1 MVERKTEE
9 SRIAAWHRER
19 LLIISALIVAVVIFL
34 AITVAVIAPSQG
46 GTIPST
52 DLLKGT
58 QTNVS
63 PEFGQEIPL
72 QDVGLGPSGRSIFIA
87 FVMET
92 HILFANLQL
101 GGSIIIVATLIIFAM
116 LRRERYLNLARSMT
130 LFNLILFSTGATFA
144 GAGMFFFVSL
154 FPTFAANAFHVYW
167 WPLLAETILFG
178 AEIFIIYTFWF
189 AWERISGGWH
199 LALGF
204 AYILDVFFQTLSI
217 DMLASGM
224 LTPGV
229 NTITYTAGGI
239 LTVPWGE
246 ALQLW
251 FNPTLWELQFHRLGA
266 AIGFVGF
273 VVAALGVLH
282 YRDRPALRDR
292 KQWDWVA
299 AYGLGWGVLGL
310 VIQAILGYAYMF
322 KIMQSQPAAFEVMM
336 HGARAWEM
344 VVMVTLYSA
353 LALTVIIYFTT
364 RRDRLLSRRTT
375 RRLRTAFR
383 GFLVVAAVLAF
394 ILVQPSW
401 FGAPWVYDP
410 SGWVNPLGAMRY
422 KYLAL
427 FGLAAIGA
435 GIVILDF
442 VLLTSEEKEGAW
454 GYLTKGSAVAGLFA
468 GLLGTAIVNV
478 MGFVREAGRAP
489 WTMYNIIPVS
499 HNTPTPIPPL
509 QIAGVWIISIAIT
522 WLIFWTVS
530 KVTAYH
536 PETKEKVQLEQQIQE
551 QGDA

>member
-1 MVERKTEE
+1 MVQLDAEGG
-9 SRIAAWHRER
+9 RIAEWHRER
-19 LLIISALIVAVVIFL
+19 LIIVSALVVAVLVFL
-34 AITVAVIAPSQG
+34 AVTIIVIAPLQG

-52 DLLKGT
+52 DLLKGALG
-58 QTNVS
+58 NVS
-63 PEFGQEIPL
+63 PEFGQEMPL

-101 GGSIIIVATLIIFAM
+101 GGSIIIVATLIIFARS
-116 LRRERYLNLARSMT
+116 RRERYLNLARSMT

-144 GAGMFFFVSL
+144 GAGMFFFISL
-154 FPTFAANAFHVYW
+154 FPTFASNAFHVYW

-189 AWERISGGWH
+189 AWDRISGRWH

-229 NTITYTAGGI
+229 NTITYTGGGLFTI
-239 LTVPWGE
+239 PIADT
-246 ALQLW
+246 LQLW

-282 YRDRPALRDR
+282 YRDRSSLEDR

-299 AYGLGWGVLGL
+299 AYGIAWGVLGL
-310 VIQAILGYAYMF
+310 AVQSVLGYVYMS
-322 KIMQSQPAAFEVMM
+322 KILQSQPAAFEVMM

-353 LALTVIIYFTT
+353 LALTVIAYFTT
-364 RRDRLLSRRTT
+364 RRDRLLSQRMTK
-375 RRLRTAFR
+375 RLRNAFR
-383 GFLVVAAVLAF
+383 VFLIVAAVLAF

-401 FGAPWVYDP
+401 LGASLRFDP
-410 SGWVNPLGAMRY
+410 TAWVNPLGLMRY
-422 KYLAL
+422 KYPAL

-435 GIVILDF
+435 VIAIFDA
-442 VLLTSEEKEGAW
+442 VLLTSAEKEGEW
-454 GYLTKGSAVAGLFA
+454 GYLTKGSWVAGLFA

-489 WTMYNIIPVS
+489 WTVYNIIPVS
-499 HNTPTPIPPL
+499 QNTPTPIPPL
-509 QIAGVWIISIAIT
+509 QIAGVWVISIAIT

-536 PETKEKVQLEQQIQE
+536 PETKEKVQLEQQIEE